1 MTDTLPV
8 LVWYVNWSAEL
19 VELVWP
25 LPVTVTSTVPEP
37 AGLVAVID
45 VALLT
50 VTAVAAVEPNATVS
64 PDAKPVPVIDT
75 VVPPAAGPLV
85 GLTADTVGADGGATY
100 VNWSAELVADVPP
113 GVTAV
118 TSTVP
123 VPAGLVAVI
132 DVELFT
138 VKLVAGVEPKSTA
151 VAPVNPVPVIVT
163 DVPPVLTPLD
173 GLTAVT
179 VGACAGVRTYAVTGK
194 FAACVAVVPKIP
206 SAVAHPF
213 PPSLVVNTTRPDEV
227 SVPVASDTPGVLV
240 GVCADNVPAA
250 VIGCW

>member
-64 PDAKPVPVIDT
+64 PDAKPVPVMVT

-85 GLTADTVGADGGATY
+85 GLTADTVGAAT
-100 VNWSAELVADVPP
+100 
-113 GVTAV
+113 
-118 TSTVP
+118 
-123 VPAGLVAVI
+123 
-132 DVELFT
+132 
-138 VKLVAGVEPKSTA
+138 
-151 VAPVNPVPVIVT
+151 
-163 DVPPVLTPLD
+163 
-173 GLTAVT
+173 
-179 VGACAGVRTYAVTGK
+179 
-194 FAACVAVVPKIP
+194 
-206 SAVAHPF
+206 
-213 PPSLVVNTTRPDEV
+213 
-227 SVPVASDTPGVLV
+227 
-240 GVCADNVPAA
+240 
-250 VIGCW
+250 